1 MSKELFA
8 DPDKC
13 TGCNRCSYVCSATKT
28 GAFAP
33 SASRIKI
40 NNYPHR
46 GYSVPS
52 ICFHCP
58 GAACQKACPS
68 GAISRSEQNV
78 VTVDAALCTACGSCM
93 AACPYGMIEVPAG
106 GTACKCDYCS
116 GDPACVKECYA
127 KALAFAEK
135 TPELIRL
142 KGVQMKQRS
151 SEGQPETKRNNL
163 GNALV
168 ALARD

>member
-13 TGCNRCSYVCSATKT
+13 TGCNRCSYVCSAMKT

-33 SASRIKI
+33 EAGRIKI

-58 GAACQKACPS
+58 GSACQKACPA

-78 VTVDAALCTACGSCM
+78 VTVDAARCTACGGCV
-93 AACPYGMIEVPAG
+93 AACPYGMVEVLPGGPA
-106 GTACKCDYCS
+106 AKCDYCG
-116 GDPACVKECYA
+116 GDPACVRECYA
-127 KALAFAEK
+127 GALVFDEK
-135 TPELIRL
+135 TPERVKS
-142 KGVQMKQRS
+142 KGLQMKQRTLDGS
-151 SEGQPETKRNNL
+151 PQTKRSNL
-163 GNALV
+163 GSALV